1 MDDQR
6 HAATL
11 TDEAAGDEIARDIA
25 RALAVDPSPE
35 FVARV
40 RTQIANEPERG
51 LFAALKGCATSG
63 MWRRALAL
71 RLVVGGALAAAAI
84 VLAAVLARPNRA
96 PTPVENAT
104 LVARSLGEAVVVPYV
119 GSGFLTA
126 EASAKAVSRTSGQ
139 YGVSAFRRTTASP
152 AKAGRPILSLPLL
165 DPRETQALRALL
177 AGVRTNRVDLSPLLR
192 PGAPAPMELPP
203 VDDLVI
209 APLAIEPLASVAGAQ
224 GERQ

>member
-6 HAATL
+6 HTAAL
-11 TDEAAGDEIARDIA
+11 TDEAVGDEIARDIA

-40 RTQIANEPERG
+40 RTQIANEPTPS
-51 LFAALKGCATSG
+51 A
-63 MWRRALAL
+63 WRFSWTTWIA
-71 RLVVGGALAAAAI
+71 GGAVAAAI
-84 VLAAVLARPNRA
+84 VLAAVLARSNRA
-96 PTPVENAT
+96 PAPVSQTT

-119 GSGFLTA
+119 A
-126 EASAKAVSRTSGQ
+126 
-139 YGVSAFRRTTASP
+139 SAFRRTSSGPAEAGRHVLPVPTASGP
-152 AKAGRPILSLPLL
+152 AKAGPHVLLHPLF
-165 DPRETQALRALL
+165 DPRETQALRALI

-209 APLAIEPLASVAGAQ
+209 APLAIEPLAPIDGVQ

>member
-6 HAATL
+6 HAAAL
-11 TDEAAGDEIARDIA
+11 TAEAAGDEIARDIA

-40 RTQIANEPERG
+40 RTQIANEPAPAVWRISWRTVC
-51 LFAALKGCATSG
+51 FA
-63 MWRRALAL
+63 
-71 RLVVGGALAAAAI
+71 GGPVIAAAI
-84 VLAAVLARPNRA
+84 VLAVVLMRPDHA
-96 PTPVENAT
+96 PAPVENTA
-104 LVARSLGEAVVVPYV
+104 LVARSLGETLVVPYV

-152 AKAGRPILSLPLL
+152 AKAGRPIRSLPLL

-177 AGVRTNRVDLSPLLR
+177 AGVRTNRVDLSPLLT
-192 PGAPAPMELPP
+192 PTAQSPTATPAAS
-203 VDDLVI
+203 DLVI
-209 APLAIEPLASVAGAQ
+209 TPIAIEPLAPQGGAQ

>member
-6 HAATL
+6 HAAAL

-40 RTQIANEPERG
+40 RTQIANEPAPAVWRISWRTVC
-51 LFAALKGCATSG
+51 FA
-63 MWRRALAL
+63 
-71 RLVVGGALAAAAI
+71 GGPVIAAAI
-84 VLAAVLARPNRA
+84 VLAVVLMRPDHA
-96 PTPVENAT
+96 PAPVENTA
-104 LVARSLGEAVVVPYV
+104 LVARSLGETLVVPYV

-139 YGVSAFRRTTASP
+139 YGVSAFRRTTSSP

-177 AGVRTNRVDLSPLLR
+177 AGVRTNRVDLSPLLT
-192 PGAPAPMELPP
+192 PTAQSPTATPAAS
-203 VDDLVI
+203 DLVI
-209 APLAIEPLASVAGAQ
+209 TPIAIEPLAPPGGAQ